1 MVDNLLDNA
10 ITYTPEGGKIKVE
23 AQVDGKQLILLV
35 SDTGNGIPAL
45 DMPYIFDKFYRASNT
60 SSDLPGS
67 GLGLSIVKSII
78 ETHQGRIWVDSTIDK
93 GTNVTVVLP
102 IAEGAAA

>member
-1 MVDNLLDNA
+1 MYGNPIQIRQMVDNLLDNA

-23 AQVDGKQLILLV
+23 AQVDGKQLILLI

-60 SSDLPGS
+60 HPISPAPGWDYR
-67 GLGLSIVKSII
+67 L
-78 ETHQGRIWVDSTIDK
+78 
-93 GTNVTVVLP
+93 
-102 IAEGAAA
+102 